1 MKNALRK
8 FMPTDTDKQTEQ
20 GLEVNIPL
28 WREDERFMKWT
39 AKEQEISLQLQTA
52 ESEQRHIKEQI
63 EAAQKD
69 IVQAKS
75 ALILEEGTKAD
86 LEAAESNVATL
97 LQKEKSLELEV
108 KALIE
113 AQKRAKR
120 ETEEAEEEARSN
132 AMTTV
137 LPIYQQKVAKTL
149 EILQAAE
156 TANEEVK
163 AFEALVSQSGLTLNH
178 GSFGSRHVINNLAFP
193 VGLKEFR
200 ASVEALLNKKTL

>member
-1 MKNALRK
+1 M
-8 FMPTDTDKQTEQ
+8 
-20 GLEVNIPL
+20 
-28 WREDERFMKWT
+28 
-39 AKEQEISLQLQTA
+39 AKEKEISRQLQAA
-52 ESEQRHIKEQI
+52 ESEQRHVKEQI
-63 EAAQKD
+63 EDAQRA

-75 ALILEEGTKAD
+75 ALILEEGS
-86 LEAAESNVATL
+86 EAALADAAAHLDTL
-97 LQKEKSLELEV
+97 TQKQKALALEV
-108 KALIE
+108 KALTE

-200 ASVEALLNKKTL
+200 ARSIKRFSTVTRFSSDTEKLIDLICSFSCN